1 MAIMGNINELGNWQ
15 HTVAKMKRADG
26 NVWVLENYEIKQ
38 TVFMYKYVILN
49 GDRPEIWETGF
60 NRIGDKLLLGDQ
72 AVLNDV
78 WESYSVRFS
87 IYYPLE
93 SPEAEVMKINGE
105 GPQLGSWNIDG
116 PVTMKVS

>member
-1 MAIMGNINELGNWQ
+1 MGNIKELGDWK
-15 HTVAKMKRADG
+15 HTKAKMTQAVNVMADENR
-26 NVWVLENYEIKQ
+26 NVWVLENYEVNQ

-49 GDRPEIWETGF
+49 HDRPEIWETGS
-60 NRIGDKLLLGDQ
+60 NRICDKLLLGDQ
-72 AVLNDV
+72 AELNDV

-105 GPQLGSWNIDG
+105 GP
-116 PVTMKVS
+116 